1 MLPPTA
7 ATPPSKHESYHDD
20 IDDAHISPKKRLR
33 TGVMLVVAARAPP
46 ATSAAPPATMVTPD
60 TGNRWVLYSIIHIYS
75 LYLLGSYF
83 YKVGM
88 VISF

>member
-7 ATPPSKHESYHDD
+7 ATPPSKHESYHVSF
-20 IDDAHISPKKRLR
+20 DDAHISPKKRLR

-60 TGNRWVLYSIIHIYS
+60 TGNRGV
-75 LYLLGSYF
+75 
-83 YKVGM
+83 
-88 VISF
+88 